1 MTPAQLQEICV
12 EAEDLR
18 HEVQAAYRRGEMTDG
33 DASDLL
39 RMVRDIRLFVKPF
52 QGTKDE
58 TSTDPHRL
66 RPSRAGR

>member
-39 RMVRDIRLFVKPF
+39 RMVRDIRTFIT
-52 QGTKDE
+52 GTIHNE
-58 TSTDPHRL
+58 PLQNDPHRL